1 MRWARPR
8 SFRRSLAVNLLVT
21 VLLFALVTAGAT
33 YAAVRLSAQRA
44 SQAMM
49 AQVVDT
55 VAAETSTFYRSVAS
69 IFTLVDFWA
78 ARTWSGAWDTY
89 EFDRIFAPMLLAF
102 YEASSVYL
110 AQGSGDFYM
119 LSRDDATWL
128 SWTVRPV
135 AWGDRALLRTWTD
148 DDPIPKETWRPLE
161 FDVRT
166 LPWFEAALVR
176 IEAVGA
182 SAPLADR
189 TTVGRAALSPATRV
203 PGQALTMA
211 GATPLDDRFVFA
223 FERSLTGVT
232 ERLAE
237 LRVLEGGRVA
247 TLTGDPSAPGE
258 LILTGVPIS
267 GAAHDLAAAERLIL
281 APPERLGGP
290 VAAFVAGSVT
300 DRRTLPSEPVRF
312 TSDGIAWWGMARRVD
327 ASGFER
333 SAQPDWVVAVVPE
346 QDLLRR
352 LPNLGL
358 ALAAVTALA
367 LALAFLRARAL
378 AGRFSQP
385 IDELVEHSRRM
396 QRLDFERPA
405 RVDTDIVEIG
415 ILGGTLESMRRA
427 LHAYASI
434 SEETRIAEAILRGTL
449 PAGLRRPDGYAIE
462 ALWQPAA
469 ESGGEVFDVLVEE
482 PGAATAGRA
491 ALLLLEPDSFG
502 VEAAVLS
509 AQLRAVFRSAVRSGA
524 GPGEIAAY
532 LQRCLVEDLRE
543 AGTVRAW
550 IGLLDPPSGRL
561 DWVAAGFTGNVVH
574 LGAAGTAADLLDSA
588 EPALGAER
596 GHGFRCSALVLAE
609 GELLAVVSDGVI
621 DALSDAR
628 ERFGIG
634 RVRDTL
640 LRHAAA
646 DPAAIAGEIERAIA
660 AFTGQAR
667 VQADRTVLLLA
678 RTRPDPPATRG

>member
-33 YAAVRLSAQRA
+33 YAAMRLAAQRA
-44 SQAMM
+44 SEAMM
-49 AQVVDT
+49 TQVVDT
-55 VAAETSTFYRSVAS
+55 VAAETSTFYRSVSS
-69 IFTLVDFWA
+69 IFTLVEFWA

-135 AWGDRALLRTWTD
+135 AWGDRALVRTWSD
-148 DDPIPKETWRPLE
+148 DNPLPREVWRRLE
-161 FDVRT
+161 FDVRM
-166 LPWFEAALVR
+166 LPWFEAALER
-176 IEAVGA
+176 IQAVGG
-182 SAPLADR
+182 SAPLAER
-189 TTVGRAALSPATRV
+189 TAVAGAALSPTTGI
-203 PGQALTMA
+203 PGQALTLT
-211 GATPLDDRFVFA
+211 GATPLGEHFVFA

-237 LRVLEGGRVA
+237 LRVLEGGVVA
-247 TLTGDPSAPGE
+247 TLSGEPGGSGE
-258 LILTGVPIS
+258 LILTGVPVS
-267 GAAHDLAAAERLIL
+267 GEAHDLAAAKHLIL
-281 APPERLGGP
+281 APPDRLGGP
-290 VAAFVAGSVT
+290 VAALVAGAAASHG
-300 DRRTLPSEPVRF
+300 TLPRTPVRF
-312 TSDGIAWWGMARRVD
+312 TSDGVAWWGMARRVE
-327 ASGFER
+327 AGGFDQAAR
-333 SAQPDWVVAVVPE
+333 SDWVVAVVPE
-346 QDLLRR
+346 EDLLRR
-352 LPNLGL
+352 LPRLGT

-378 AGRFSQP
+378 ASRFSQP
-385 IDELVEHSRRM
+385 IDELVDHSRRM

-449 PAGLRRPDGYAIE
+449 PASLRRPDGYAIE
-462 ALWQPAA
+462 AVWQPAT
-469 ESGGEVFDVLVEE
+469 ETGGEIFDVLVEE
-482 PGAATAGRA
+482 SGAAAERV

-509 AQLRAVFRSAVRSGA
+509 AQLRAVFRSAVRAGA
-524 GPGEIAAY
+524 TPAEIAAR
-532 LQRCLVEDLRE
+532 LQRCLQEDVRE

-550 IGLLDPPSGRL
+550 IGLLDPPTGRL
-561 DWVAAGFTGNVVH
+561 DWVAAGLARNLVH
-574 LGAAGTAADLLDSA
+574 LHVGGSGADLLESTD
-588 EPALGAER
+588 PPLGAV
-596 GHGFRCSALVLAE
+596 GAHGCRTCSQMLAQGDLV
-609 GELLAVVSDGVI
+609 AVVSDGVI
-621 DALSDAR
+621 DALSGAR
-628 ERFGIG
+628 ERFGIE

-646 DPAAIAGEIERAIA
+646 EPAALTGEIERAIA
-660 AFTGQAR
+660 AFTGGGR
-667 VQADRTVLLLA
+667 VLADRTVLLLK
-678 RTRPDPPATRG
+678 RS